1 MRIKSLDLLKA
12 IAILGIV
19 FYHLDILLGGYI
31 GVDAFFLISGFLIML
46 SVRRNYTNNFSV
58 FKSMNSRLKQIC
70 IGLLPG
76 IYLLVLLG
84 MIYYRININF
94 SFEVYNNQGI
104 SALFGVSNWFNIL
117 NSVNYWGGSPSIFTH
132 LWFSSVLIQFY
143 LIFSILTIG
152 FVKILKNNKKGLIII
167 FSFILVIAFCWL
179 LLIKPEINEF
189 NRIYYGTDTRVIPF
203 ILGILIELVLVNDE
217 NQLIELSESLK
228 SKIKYPLILFL
239 LVLGALFYVLSFNVM
254 NIKYIIIISSILFA
268 IITIFFLLLNF
279 NRENRFLNILYF
291 IGENSLVVYLFHW
304 PVIVILKE
312 YGSTNIVRTIFFIIL
327 ISLIGYIILIKYNIF
342 KKYNLIKLVA
352 ILIVCISMNNYW
364 IPKWANRVSS
374 KPVLS
379 ENKDSDIRLLVIG
392 DSYGRVI
399 GNSLNN
405 IAEKEKISVLNES
418 ISSFGIMK
426 PEYYISFDGS
436 KRKPNDVYYNYL
448 EEWKKSIEKFNP
460 NYVAIVLGTY
470 DQSLQVIDGKEL
482 RVGDNQFDKLYK
494 EHLIEIIEFFLEN
507 NIRVVLTNITDNGR
521 DIYDK
526 RESEYLNTF
535 SDAMRKNIIEVSKQ
549 FNSNDVIYFDI
560 DKLLS
565 PESKIN
571 VTKDN
576 EGKVIFDETDH
587 PTEIVCD
594 YIAES
599 IIKEIRK

>member
-1 MRIKSLDLLKA
+1 M
-12 IAILGIV
+12 
-19 FYHLDILLGGYI
+19 
-31 GVDAFFLISGFLIML
+31 
-46 SVRRNYTNNFSV
+46 
-58 FKSMNSRLKQIC
+58 
-70 IGLLPG
+70 
-76 IYLLVLLG
+76 
-84 MIYYRININF
+84 
-94 SFEVYNNQGI
+94 
-104 SALFGVSNWFNIL
+104 
-117 NSVNYWGGSPSIFTH
+117 
-132 LWFSSVLIQFY
+132 
-143 LIFSILTIG
+143 
-152 FVKILKNNKKGLIII
+152 
-167 FSFILVIAFCWL
+167 
-179 LLIKPEINEF
+179 
-189 NRIYYGTDTRVIPF
+189 
-203 ILGILIELVLVNDE
+203 
-217 NQLIELSESLK
+217 
-228 SKIKYPLILFL
+228 
-239 LVLGALFYVLSFNVM
+239 LSFNVM

-364 IPKWANRVSS
+364 IPKEVNKVST

-392 DSYGRVI
+392 DSWGRYI

-405 IAEKEKISVLNES
+405 IAEKEKISVLNDA
-418 ISSFGIMK
+418 IAGFGIMK
-426 PEYYISFDGS
+426 PEYYCSSDGA
-436 KRKPNDVYYNYL
+436 KTKPDSVFYNYL
-448 EEWKKSIEKFNP
+448 EKWQESINQFKP
-460 NYVAIVLGTY
+460 NYVSIILGNY

-494 EHLIEIIEFFLEN
+494 EQLKEIIEFFLEN

-599 IIKEIRK
+599 IIKEIRN